1 MTEPHTNTESIL
13 ESAIEV
19 TFVTEVNGVRLGLKK
34 LISKDAV
41 DLWVLPFDESEVL
54 ESYREFKR
62 AMDQKV

>member
-1 MTEPHTNTESIL
+1 MTEPRTNTESIL

-19 TFVTEVNGVRLGLKK
+19 TFLTEVNGVRLGLKK
-34 LISKDAV
+34 LISKDT
-41 DLWVLPFDESEVL
+41 LNLFVLPFDENEVL